1 MINIETIK
9 GRIIHANMT
18 ESEWNASGV
27 ILLKGEFG
35 VSSDTQVI
43 KVGNGKDLWK
53 NLKRHTQGPKG
64 DTFKF
69 EDLTEEQ
76 IKQIKG
82 QALEL
87 ENYAKKDHTHDDYI
101 TQVGVNEHGV
111 VVYAKNNKW
120 YNQIESSSYYRPI
133 AFKDHTHK
141 LSNLDGWNELEKTL
155 ENFNSYLTNEIN
167 RLRTEL
173 SNRPK
178 KFVTSIGNGS
188 ASEYTI
194 THNLNTQDVI
204 VSIYQGNE
212 PYEEYLFEV
221 YRPNANQVRLVANRA
236 IKTNEFRLVVIG

>member
-18 ESEWNASGV
+18 ESEWNASSV

-53 NLKRHTQGPKG
+53 NLKRHTQGLKGEPFRYSDFTKEQLAKLKGEKG
-64 DTFKF
+64 DSV
-69 EDLTEEQ
+69 Q
-76 IKQIKG
+76 
-82 QALEL
+82 
-87 ENYAKKDHTHDDYI
+87 YDD
-101 TQVGVNEHGV
+101 
-111 VVYAKNNKW
+111 
-120 YNQIESSSYYRPI
+120 
-133 AFKDHTHK
+133 
-141 LSNLDGWNELEKTL
+141 
-155 ENFNSYLTNEIN
+155 SYLKGEIN

-173 SNRPK
+173 ANRPK
-178 KFVTSIGNGS
+178 KYVRSFGNGS